1 MTYNHIFKDG
11 LVITKKLLGPRM
23 NWQKTYSALTNKPN
37 IDYYNLGCWLKN
49 RKSLTNHL
57 KDIADLRIDLI
68 TSKNKNFLLS
78 EKYHFKSFR
87 PESLYLREVLIYAND
102 LPVMYAR
109 TVLPYRYL
117 RGHWS
122 GIKKLKSSPLSEVVY
137 ERPSIKRSTFSY
149 AIPTTISVKKAIPCN
164 ALRADIAIARQSS
177 FTYKKESILLSEFFF
192 KALNKFEY

>member
-68 TSKNKNFLLS
+68 TSTNKNFLLS
-78 EKYHFKSFR
+78 EK
-87 PESLYLREVLIYAND
+87 
-102 LPVMYAR
+102 
-109 TVLPYRYL
+109 
-117 RGHWS
+117 
-122 GIKKLKSSPLSEVVY
+122 
-137 ERPSIKRSTFSY
+137 
-149 AIPTTISVKKAIPCN
+149 
-164 ALRADIAIARQSS
+164 
-177 FTYKKESILLSEFFF
+177 
-192 KALNKFEY
+192 